1 MLLLVVLKYEL
12 LWAKGEIFKVF
23 ELIVNIGNSLIFSV
37 VGMYTE
43 KNGKYYLNV
52 FLKPCFTSTL
62 LIIIMD
68 INT

>member
-43 KNGKYYLNV
+43 KNGKYY
-52 FLKPCFTSTL
+52 
-62 LIIIMD
+62 
-68 INT
+68 